1 MYSDFCE
8 AFTAKDTLSA
18 QILTRR
24 PANHLQAGASR
35 HEYFTEDT
43 REMFM
48 KAFRTHFAVEENS
61 ELLRK
66 RLSRR
71 PHFSVHDAF
80 TVIDATNT
88 GYLTTND
95 LQRMLVEHRV
105 FATTKDLNLLFSKF
119 DRNKDGRISYA
130 EFMEE
135 IHPKSTSKA

>member
-1 MYSDFCE
+1 
-8 AFTAKDTLSA
+8 
-18 QILTRR
+18 
-24 PANHLQAGASR
+24 
-35 HEYFTEDT
+35 
-43 REMFM
+43 M